1 MATHA
6 YFTND
11 PTLSTGHQLHPPG
24 FTGTNA
30 QRVAYPTAT
39 LLSSEQWYETDTED
53 TYQWTGTVWQLLGGD
68 GSTSN
73 TPSSSFTMTNQS
85 LVIGGTYTLGS
96 GVTLTLSTNSRLT
109 VI

>member
-39 LLSSEQWYETDTED
+39 LLGSEQWYETDTGL
-53 TYQWTGTVWQLLGGD
+53 TYQWTGTVWGLFGGGVPGAA
-68 GSTSN
+68 GSVITG
-73 TPSSSFTMTNQS
+73 TWVLASS
-85 LVIGGTYTLGS
+85 V
-96 GVTLTLSTNSRLT
+96 VLSERLAI
-109 VI
+109 V